1 MFAISEAIKFISR
14 FGVLCDTGRSNRD
27 PIHDQGVTSSF
38 QIQPVL
44 EVHMGRK
51 IANINEATLDYE
63 AWLSRVAGPLV
74 PTALEE
80 KHQRMRLPEANQKAS
95 AFVFLRASFYRFA
108 QRWPLDFP
116 DLNDAPIVPSVGDAH
131 LENFG
136 TWLDARK
143 RLIWGINDFD
153 EAFSLPF
160 TFDLLRLATSVA
172 VGDLD
177 LEVTCDAILRGY
189 RARLEGQRGLQHK
202 FVVERWPEFSSAIA
216 ASLPSDPGPY
226 WSKYRPEDQRIASFD
241 HLPKKLLE
249 ALQESVPK
257 RLRNLEQAFTRQ
269 AGTGSLG
276 RYRLAVSM
284 ATDGRKQFFGIEAK
298 RAAPSACIWANLG
311 TGRDNGTKASR
322 LVLEHAQHIADPGLR
337 FGKDWVIRRLD
348 PRRQRFSLADIPK
361 PHEKLIEAMGVET
374 ANIHLGDPKAAKRIL
389 KDLDARGGDWLPRAA
404 RQAAEHL
411 RADQKAF
418 TLGG

>member
-1 MFAISEAIKFISR
+1 
-14 FGVLCDTGRSNRD
+14 
-27 PIHDQGVTSSF
+27 
-38 QIQPVL
+38 
-44 EVHMGRK
+44 MGRK
-51 IANINEATLDYE
+51 ISNINDATLDYE

-74 PTALEE
+74 PAGLEE
-80 KHQRMRLPEANQKAS
+80 KHAKMRPPKKPDSS

-108 QRWPLDFP
+108 QRWPVDFP
-116 DLNDAPIVPSVGDAH
+116 DLNNAPIVPSVGDAH

-153 EAFSLPF
+153 EAFPLPY

-172 VGDLD
+172 VSDFD
-177 LEVTCDAILRGY
+177 LEVACAAILRGY
-189 RARLEGQRGLQHK
+189 RARLEGQRGLQHQ
-202 FVVERWPEFSSAIA
+202 FVVERWPEFSSAIDA
-216 ASLPSDPGPY
+216 ALSTNSLSTNSLSTNSLSTNSEQY
-226 WSKYRPEDQRIASFD
+226 WSKYRSEDQRIVNFD

-257 RLRNLEQAFTRQ
+257 RLRSLEQAFTRQ

-276 RYRLAVSM
+276 RFRLAVST
-284 ATDGRKQFFGIEAK
+284 ATEGRKQFFGIEAK
-298 RAAPSACIWANLG
+298 RAAPSACVWAKLG
-311 TGRDNGTKASR
+311 KNNGTKASR

-361 PHEKLIEAMGVET
+361 PHEKLHQLLCAMGVET
-374 ANIHLGDPKAAKRIL
+374 ANVHLGDPKAAKRIL
-389 KDLDARGGDWLPRAA
+389 KNLDARGDGWLPSAA
-404 RQAAEHL
+404 RQAAEQL